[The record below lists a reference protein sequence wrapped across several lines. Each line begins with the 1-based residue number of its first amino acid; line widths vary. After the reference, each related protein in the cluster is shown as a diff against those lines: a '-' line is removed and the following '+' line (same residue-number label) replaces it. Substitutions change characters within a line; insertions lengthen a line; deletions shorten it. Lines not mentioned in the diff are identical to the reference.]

1 MPTCSLHCRSAGC
14 CASEDLAPLHP
25 LWNGLRVR
33 IGLHTGEPDCVFDP
47 VSKGY
52 DYYGPDVNV
61 AARVEGLAQGG
72 QILAT
77 ESVVADVVVDKE
89 RMNAQPCF
97 LVGPT
102 LWCEP

>member
-1 MPTCSLHCRSAGC
+1 M
-14 CASEDLAPLHP
+14 
-25 LWNGLRVR
+25 R